1 MEIETPKE
9 EDQGWVHVQTPI
21 ESYFYKLGL
30 KWNQRKPIKVPLPFR
45 GRKLQE
51 KIATLLI

>member
-9 EDQGWVHVQTPI
+9 KDKGWVHVQTPI